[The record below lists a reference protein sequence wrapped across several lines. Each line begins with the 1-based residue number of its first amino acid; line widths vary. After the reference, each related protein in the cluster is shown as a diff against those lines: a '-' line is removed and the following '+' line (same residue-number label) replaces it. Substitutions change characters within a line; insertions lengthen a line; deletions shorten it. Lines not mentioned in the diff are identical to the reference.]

1 MLVLND
7 FDFTDLPLTNSCGIR
22 LDVCTVGECQY
33 IVSRYVNM
41 SHLHAYAERQHLQ
54 RNINR
59 MLRPPHSFGLAGDF
73 RDLDAKPFTW
83 QRSRFVGYS

>member
-1 MLVLND
+1 MLVLNV
-7 FDFTDLPLTNSCGIR
+7 FDFTDFSLTNSCGIR

-59 MLRPPHSFGLAGDF
+59 MLRPCIRLGLQVTFEGFGCKSIYIVAHPVRG
-73 RDLDAKPFTW
+73 
-83 QRSRFVGYS
+83 